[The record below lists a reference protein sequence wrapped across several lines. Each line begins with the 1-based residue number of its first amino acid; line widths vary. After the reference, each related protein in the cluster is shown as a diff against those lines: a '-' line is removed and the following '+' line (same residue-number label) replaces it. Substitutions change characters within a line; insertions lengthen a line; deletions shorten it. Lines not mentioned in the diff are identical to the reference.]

1 MTMADEIVLR
11 VENIVTGATGAPTGG
26 APADGSVPVVESAAK
41 SKNGRFG
48 SFGAGVSAQMFV
60 ESGTRILSATGNQE
74 LASGISKAS
83 GYTFLVGRIAA
94 SGGADIGAIISLTT
108 KLTADVIELV
118 QENRKKKM
126 EEAAN
131 ANALDVLRMRTGAF
145 NITGSTVISTNKF
158 GRKTFADRK

>member
-11 VENIVTGATGAPTGG
+11 VENIVYGANGAPTGG
-26 APADGSVPVVESAAK
+26 TPADGSIPIAESAAK
-41 SKNGRFG
+41 SKGGRFG
-48 SFGAGVSAQMFV
+48 SFGGGLSAQMFV
-60 ESGTRILSATGNQE
+60 EAGSRILSATGNQE

-83 GYTFLVGRIAA
+83 GYTFLVGRVVA
-94 SGGADIGAIISLTT
+94 SGGADIAAIVSLTT

-126 EEAAN
+126 EEASA